1 MSGLPDTR
9 SITEEAPGFD
19 VLGRG
24 GSIHVSVVAMTSA
37 WLFYIK
43 R

>member
-24 GSIHVSVVAMTSA
+24 SIHVSVVAMTSA